1 MQPHSVCF
9 LPTQQ
14 PQPHLPLFVFFP
26 GMDGTGRLFDRQVD
40 RLMERFDVR
49 RLAVANNDRS
59 HWSDLTEQAVK
70 LIADEQSAGQELY
83 LCGESFGACLAMQVA
98 GKIGKSVNELVLIN
112 PASSFARFPLLAA
125 GSVLSNL
132 LPDSMYSLSAK
143 ILANF
148 LVNAD
153 RVATTEQQSLVDA
166 MLSVHPKSAA
176 WRLALLRQFQVDT
189 VVPKLVDIPTVLIA
203 GERDRLLPSVFEVRI
218 LERLLPKSK
227 MILLPNSGHACL
239 LERDFYLADLL

>member
-1 MQPHSVCF
+1 MQPHSVSF
-9 LPTQQ
+9 LPTQK

-26 GMDGTGRLFDRQVD
+26 GMDGTGRLFDQQID
-40 RLMERFDVR
+40 RLMKRFDVR
-49 RLAVANNDRS
+49 RLAISSNDRS
-59 HWSDLTEQAVK
+59 HWSELTEQAVK
-70 LIADEQSAGQELY
+70 LIAAEQSAGQELY

-98 GKIGKSVNELVLIN
+98 GKFGKAVNELVLIN

-132 LPDSMYSLSAK
+132 LPDVMYTLSAK

-148 LVNAD
+148 LMNTD
-153 RVATTEQQSLVDA
+153 RVTAREQQSLIDA

-189 VVPKLVDIPTVLIA
+189 VVSELVDIPIVLIA
-203 GERDRLLPSVFEVRI
+203 GERDRVLPSVFEVRI
-218 LERLLPKSK
+218 LQRLLPKSK
-227 MILLPNSGHACL
+227 LILLPNSGHACL
-239 LERDFYLADLL
+239 LERDLYLADLL

>member
-1 MQPHSVCF
+1 MQPHSVSF

-26 GMDGTGRLFDRQVD
+26 GMDGTGRLFDKQVD

-49 RLAVANNDRS
+49 RLAVSSNDRS
-59 HWSDLTEQAVK
+59 NWSNLTEQAVK
-70 LIADEQSAGQELY
+70 LIAAEQSAGQELY

-98 GKIGKSVNELVLIN
+98 GKFGPAVNELVLIN

-125 GSVLSNL
+125 GSAFSNL
-132 LPDSMYSLSAK
+132 LPDMMYPISAR

-148 LVNAD
+148 LINID
-153 RVATTEQQSLVDA
+153 RVTAVERQRLIDA
-166 MLSVHPKSAA
+166 MLSVKPKSAT
-176 WRLALLRQFQVDT
+176 WRLDLLRQFPVD
-189 VVPKLVDIPTVLIA
+189 VIVSELVDIPVVLIA

-218 LERLLPKSK
+218 LQRLLPRSK

-239 LERDFYLADLL
+239 LERDLCLADLL